1 MEAGTSRREVYM
13 TNAVKHFKWEQRGKR
28 RLHQKPTMRE
38 IRACRP
44 WLEAEIEVIRPQ
56 ILVCLDATAA
66 QTLLGRT
73 FRLTRHLGEL
83 MPSPWAKF
91 ILATFHPSSVLRAP
105 KLEDRKRMKAQL
117 LHDVKIAIKS
127 VA

>member
-1 MEAGTSRREVYM
+1 M

-38 IRACRP
+38 VKACRP
-44 WLEAEIEVIRPQ
+44 WLEAEIEVIRPR
-56 ILVCLDATAA
+56 ILVCLGATAA

-73 FRLTRHLGEL
+73 FRLTKHLGEL
-83 MPSPWAKF
+83 MPSPWRKF

-105 KLEDRKRMKAQL
+105 EQTDRRQMKRQLIHDLKLA
-117 LHDVKIAIKS
+117 VKN